1 LRPVVTAIRGAPPAR
16 AEQPAA
22 PFEPRT
28 AAGPFTR
35 PVVVPPNEPDD
46 HTRVSKT
53 AQEELVSTAPLVS
66 TPCPSEVGMSL
77 LSKGVP
83 LSLLLDLVFG
93 PHSEQVLAE
102 ELAQFPHLPEQRPE
116 AV

>member
-16 AEQPAA
+16 AEQPARS
-22 PFEPRT
+22 FVLRT

-35 PVVVPPNEPDD
+35 PVVVPPSRSDD
-46 HTRVSKT
+46 HKRVSKT
-53 AQEELVSTAPLVS
+53 AQEEPVSTAPLVA
-66 TPCPSEVGMSL
+66 TPRPSEVGMSL

-93 PHSEQVLAE
+93 PNSEQVLAE
-102 ELAQFPHLPEQRPE
+102 ELAQLPEPRPE